1 MPFMLKHSVNSV
13 IRSPWK
19 SLLFVLL
26 LSAAILFVSLGSSML
41 YSADR
46 MLTQADE
53 QFSTVISLKYGG
65 LENIDGAWADEVFQA
80 NMADLDLSPIIDHP
94 AVLAMDT
101 EREIFAYAENG
112 TEVKQQASPFVDI
125 VIFTFSPAYP
135 EDNNSWTAI
144 SKDVL
149 FGDSLKE
156 DNFILISPVNT
167 RGERITDN
175 LERERTYLG
184 AAIINYVQGRRTAT
198 LVNPATLN
206 PAHEVEL
213 QALSEIT
220 DITDQ
225 TNYFE
230 TSEGQLWKKLFDSMT
245 IVDQSFSV
253 TASSYLP
260 AIAPLHLNQTRLM
273 DGEFDSTDLNTC
285 YISDRVAALL
295 DLKIGDTWSLNFH
308 SNPNGDPASSYWIEE
323 GFDYS
328 ADMRVAGIFQEYSGL
343 AFQVYIPLADWV
355 EKPPDNY
362 EFQRVLIENEAV
374 GTYVDY
380 LKGIL
385 PENIEVQIEDQ
396 GYAAAVRPI
405 LTLRDQAIALTGI
418 SAMAGIAAAI
428 LFSYLFISRQRQT
441 ASVMMMLGTGRTRTA
456 AYLLSGILLVAILS
470 ALLGTLVGSFMDTRI
485 TATVWESL
493 QQEDVLDIRYSERAM
508 GIPVEFNPQLTT
520 SAWVRWA
527 SAGLLIV
534 IIILITVVF
543 AILTLRK
550 PKRKK
555 IRKTSGPTSK
565 AGKAIS
571 FGYVPTIGLRF
582 ALRSISRKWLR
593 SLIVPVT
600 ALVLILFIVAISYAE
615 NQQMEEAEAV
625 YDEVQTLAYMTTYLG
640 ESREVP
646 LHFYVDILQLLEP
659 GFRSDSRYQMR
670 TYEVVGDYIMRLRET
685 FEENNPY
692 IERMILTSKMNYTYM
707 GVVSQAGEDTINT
720 EIPRRPEVVEHDPAF
735 GYDWYQAKVRQM
747 PVILFAD
754 SILNTPE
761 FYQTQD
767 PAIDWLDGYGN
778 ESFRSSDTIVALPDR
793 FMEENQIHLGDTIR
807 VAIYLADPDEGVFM
821 EAHDFLVVGS
831 YQQGSRSPIIY
842 TPWSLICYIT
852 LYNDQGYLVPELT
865 QDELSENWRASNF
878 YLSDDI
884 MTASLVPED
893 MRKLSDLRDYLEEE
907 RYSQVGTINQ
917 KRLSIVIEDRAL
929 SDAVESIQQHIFF
942 MDLVM
947 SIMLVVS
954 GIIGFI
960 LSYLLTR
967 HRLHEF
973 AVMRSLG
980 TKRRQVYSAF
990 FLEQFILFL
999 IGVVPVLVI
1008 IYIRPEW
1015 HYLLSWNLLWF
1026 VLIYTYGI
1034 IIAIGLMGRSEVLD
1048 ILFTKE

>member
-1 MPFMLKHSVNSV
+1 MPFMLKHSINSV

-46 MLTQADE
+46 MLAQADE
-53 QFSTVISLKYGG
+53 QFNTVIALKYGG
-65 LENIDGAWADEVFQA
+65 LENINGAWADEVFQA
-80 NMADLDLSPIIDHP
+80 NMADLDLAPIVDHP
-94 AVLAMDT
+94 AVLAVDT

-125 VIFTFSPAYP
+125 VIFTFSPSYP
-135 EDNNSWTAI
+135 EDNDSWTAL
-144 SKDVL
+144 SMEVL

-167 RGERITDN
+167 RGKKISES
-175 LERERTYLG
+175 LERGRTYLG

-206 PAHEVEL
+206 PAHEAEL
-213 QALSEIT
+213 QTLSEIT

-225 TNYFE
+225 PNYFE

-245 IVDQSFSV
+245 IVDNSFSV

-260 AIAPLHLNQTRLM
+260 AVAPFHLNQTRLM
-273 DGEFDSTDLNTC
+273 DGEFDTTDLNTC

-295 DLKIGDTWSLNFH
+295 DLEIGDIWPLSFH
-308 SNPNGDPASSYWIEE
+308 SNSSGDPASSYWIEE

-328 ADMRVAGIFQEYSGL
+328 ADMRIAGIFQEYTGL
-343 AFQVYIPLADWV
+343 AFQVYIPLAEWV
-355 EKPPDNY
+355 EKPPDAY
-362 EFQRVLIENEAV
+362 EFLRVLIENDSVNA
-374 GTYVDY
+374 YVSY
-380 LKGIL
+380 LKDVL
-385 PENIEVQIEDQ
+385 PENINIQIEDQ

-405 LTLRDQAIALTGI
+405 LTLREQAIALTAI
-418 SAMAGIAAAI
+418 SAIAGIAAAI
-428 LFSYLFISRQRQT
+428 LFSYLFISRQRET
-441 ASVMMMLGTGRTRTA
+441 ARVMMMLGTGRTRTG
-456 AYLLSGILLVAILS
+456 AYLLAGVLLVAILS

-485 TATVWESL
+485 TTAVWHSL

-508 GIPVEFNPQLTT
+508 GIPVEFNPELTT

-527 SAGLLIV
+527 SAGLLIA
-534 IIILITVVF
+534 IIILITAVF

-555 IRKTSGPTSK
+555 IRKTSGPSTN

-571 FGYVPTIGLRF
+571 FGHVPTIGLRF
-582 ALRSISRKWLR
+582 ALRSIQRNWIR

-600 ALVLILFIVAISYAE
+600 ALVLVLFIVSIAYAE
-615 NQQMEEAEAV
+615 NQQLAEAEAV

-646 LHFYVDILQLLEP
+646 LHFYADILHLLEP
-659 GFRSDSRYQMR
+659 DFTTDDRYQMQ
-670 TYEVVGDYIMRLRET
+670 TSEVVGDFITRLRQT
-685 FEENNPY
+685 YEENNPY
-692 IERMILTSKMNYTYM
+692 IGRMILTSKMNYTYM
-707 GVVSQAGEDTINT
+707 GIVTRAGENEINT

-735 GYDWYQAKVRQM
+735 GYDWYQARVRQM
-747 PVILFAD
+747 PVILFTD

-767 PAIDWLDGYGN
+767 PVIDWLDGYSN
-778 ESFRSSDTIVALPDR
+778 ESFLSNDTIVALPDR
-793 FMEENQIHLGDTIR
+793 FMEENGVNLGDTVRI
-807 VAIYLADPDEGVFM
+807 AIYLADPDRGVFM
-821 EAHDFLVVGS
+821 EAHDFLVVGN

-842 TPWSLICYIT
+842 TPWTLICHIPM
-852 LYNDQGYLVPELT
+852 YNDQVFLELESA
-865 QDELSENWRASNF
+865 QDEPTEDLRASNF

-884 MTASLVPED
+884 MTASLIPED
-893 MRKLSDLRDYLEEE
+893 TRRLSDLRDYLEEE

-954 GIIGFI
+954 GVIGFI

-980 TKRRQVYSAF
+980 AKRRQVYSAF

-999 IGVVPVLVI
+999 IGIVPVLVV

>member
-1 MPFMLKHSVNSV
+1 MPFMLKHSINSV

-46 MLTQADE
+46 MLAQADE
-53 QFSTVISLKYGG
+53 QFKTVISLKYGG

-80 NMADLDLSPIIDHP
+80 NMANLDLTPIIDHP
-94 AVLAMDT
+94 AVLAVDT

-135 EDNNSWTAI
+135 EDDNAWTAL
-144 SKDVL
+144 SKDIL

-167 RGERITDN
+167 RGERITDS

-198 LVNPATLN
+198 LVNPAALN
-206 PAHEVEL
+206 PAHEAEL
-213 QALSEIT
+213 QTLSEIT

-225 TNYFE
+225 PDYFK
-230 TSEGQLWKKLFDSMT
+230 TSEGQLWKKLFDSLT

-273 DGEFDSTDLNTC
+273 DGEFDTADLITC

-295 DLKIGDTWSLNFH
+295 DLEVGDTWSLNFH
-308 SNPNGDPASSYWIEE
+308 SNPSGDPASSYWIEE

-328 ADMRVAGIFQEYSGL
+328 ADMRIAGIFQEYSGL
-343 AFQVYIPLADWV
+343 AFQVYIPLAEWV
-355 EKPPDNY
+355 EKPPDDY
-362 EFQRVLIENEAV
+362 EFLRVLIENEAV
-374 GTYVDY
+374 DKYVGY
-380 LKGIL
+380 LNDIL
-385 PENIEVQIEDQ
+385 PENIEIQIEDQ
-396 GYAAAVRPI
+396 GYAAAVKPI
-405 LTLRDQAIALTGI
+405 LTLREQAISLTAI

-456 AYLLSGILLVAILS
+456 AYLLFGILLVAILS

-485 TATVWESL
+485 TAAVWDSL
-493 QQEDVLDIRYSERAM
+493 QQESVLDIRYSERAM
-508 GIPVEFNPQLTT
+508 GIPVEFNPELTT

-527 SAGLLIV
+527 SAGLLIS

-543 AILTLRK
+543 AVLTLRK
-550 PKRKK
+550 PKRRK
-555 IRKTSGPTSK
+555 IRKASGPSTN

-571 FGYVPTIGLRF
+571 FGNVPTIGLRF
-582 ALRSISRKWLR
+582 ALRSIRRNWIR

-600 ALVLILFIVAISYAE
+600 ALVLVMFIVAIGYAE
-615 NQQMEEAEAV
+615 NQQLAEAEAV

-646 LHFYVDILQLLEP
+646 LHFFADILHLLEP
-659 GFRSDSRYQMR
+659 AYSSDGSHPRQAN
-670 TYEVVGDYIMRLRET
+670 EVAGDYITRLRQT
-685 FEENNPY
+685 FEKNNPY
-692 IERMILTSKMNYTYM
+692 IERMILTNKMNYTYL
-707 GVVSQAGEDTINT
+707 GVISQAGEDTINT
-720 EIPRRPEVVEHDPAF
+720 EIPRRPKVVEHNPAW
-735 GYDWYQAKVRQM
+735 GYDWYQALVRQM
-747 PVILFAD
+747 PVILFTD
-754 SILNTPE
+754 SIYTTPE

-767 PAIDWLDGYGN
+767 PVIDWLDGYDDG
-778 ESFRSSDTIVALPDR
+778 SFRSNGTIAALPDR
-793 FMEENQIHLGDTIR
+793 FMEENGINLGDTIR
-807 VAIYLADPDEGVFM
+807 IAIYLADPDRGVFM

-852 LYNDQGYLVPELT
+852 LYNDQAYLELESAQDDPSEDWRAPNGYL
-865 QDELSENWRASNF
+865 A
-878 YLSDDI
+878 DDI
-884 MTASLVPED
+884 LTASLVPENT
-893 MRKLSDLRDYLEEE
+893 RELSALRDYLEEE
-907 RYSQVGTINQ
+907 RYSQIGTINQ
-917 KRLSIVIEDRAL
+917 KRLSVVIEDRAL

-980 TKRRQVYSAF
+980 AKRRQVYSAF

-999 IGVVPVLVI
+999 IGIVPVLAI

-1015 HYLLSWNLLWF
+1015 HYLFSWNLLWF